1 MRIAVSAMV
10 ISSMGF
16 ICRTTMRAS
25 LAFSQQSCHQ
35 GPFENRRDLEPI
47 DSEEPDPHAAF
58 AEIAFEVYRPLIS
71 YERFSSDFL
80 FPPRRRIL
88 RRSLVQD
95 FARLSTAFRIRS
107 IASPVSST
115 MRRDSSCS

>member
-1 MRIAVSAMV
+1 
-10 ISSMGF
+10 
-16 ICRTTMRAS
+16 MRAS

-35 GPFENRRDLEPI
+35 GPFENRRDLEPT

-80 FPPRRRIL
+80 FPPRRR
-88 RRSLVQD
+88 
-95 FARLSTAFRIRS
+95 
-107 IASPVSST
+107 
-115 MRRDSSCS
+115 